1 MSTLRFAAVAA
12 AMALAATITAC
23 TPAQDAGAAQNCDI
37 EITAPVSFSH
47 GEDSD
52 AISARAI
59 GPRCD
64 RAIALFTIHSSEGD
78 PIWAWAS
85 PMPRAFGSQFHEA
98 DDAML
103 REFLTQW
110 AAPTPSTTASAPQWP
125 EAAPDLPGGL
135 STTLQRAVYEDIR
148 ARDLPMLCHLT
159 AVGRETCLYWEPA
172 AALADAYFVRDA
184 ASADGPGG

>member
-1 MSTLRFAAVAA
+1 MKSTLKLAAIAA
-12 AMALAATITAC
+12 AIVLAACAPAEDAATA
-23 TPAQDAGAAQNCDI
+23 QICDI

-47 GEDSD
+47 AEEAD

-64 RAIALFTIHSSEGD
+64 RAVALFTIHSAEGD

-85 PMPRAFGSQFHEA
+85 PMPRAFGSQFHQA

-103 REFLTQW
+103 REFLTRW
-110 AAPTPSTTASAPQWP
+110 AAPAPGTTASAPEWP

-135 STTLQRAVYEDIR
+135 ATTLQRAVYEDIR

-159 AVGRETCLYWEPA
+159 SVGRETCLYWEPA
-172 AALADAYFVRDA
+172 AALAEPLFVRDA
-184 ASADGPGG
+184 VGAPSPDGG